1 MIGQDQKKPCKFF
14 AQGNCKFGARCRDS
28 HDVGPGAGGN
38 FGGGGRGGGGG
49 GSRGMGGGGFN
60 QGGGGFN
67 QSGGGGFNQ
76 GGGGFNQGGGG
87 GRGMGGGGFGPG
99 GGGGMGGGGGYI
111 SKGGG
116 GGRGFNQG
124 GMNTGGFNQGGMN
137 TGGFNQGG
145 MNTGGFNQ
153 GGMNT
158 GGFNAGGGT
167 GGGGFNKPK
176 TICDAFRGGF
186 CKFGDNCKFLHEYS
200 PNLDLNLITKMALT
214 ENKESACALHVVEFP
229 VLAVAFGRRVMFFNA
244 NNPKENT
251 ELQVDGDI
259 SCMIVEQKL
268 LAVAYINQN
277 KYSLFIFL
285 N

>member
-145 MNTGGFNQ
+145 MNTGGFN
-153 GGMNT
+153 
-158 GGFNAGGGT
+158 AGGGT

-251 ELQVDGDI
+251 ELQIDGDI